1 MYHPLHQESTTRQQ
15 LQQQQRDH
23 SNTSTATTPLS
34 ASAPAHSA
42 QADLHEDTELSST
55 GTNFRAASLAA
66 SSEQQSTNQHPI
78 HTRPTSHGHNNNNL
92 RTTASSNGNGTN
104 KSSTDRATTGGANA
118 TAAAMGMGDG
128 IINQSMKEDLDNWI
142 TALGLTPGQPV
153 HVVGFFGHC
162 RDLSMF
168 ERVTPAVRRKD
179 GTYETSSC
187 IGSFEDDERMP
198 VYYDGCRDAPE
209 NRQKQEQG
217 SGLQNGGWTL
227 GLGDQK
233 TTGDIHLFVDRA
245 KNTLMLQHAYLF
257 DTQEMLS
264 ACLESVDAI
273 TKDRAS
279 LMKWMHDQE
288 YESHRALL
296 FLFLVSHVAVLTS
309 PDMNLD
315 PRMISILSALSTIKR
330 QMLQELDRFMAIC
343 WDRIGVPPPDHERS
357 QSDNSGGGGRGS
369 NPLANIL
376 TPGRCVPVLIFVIE
390 RVPIIAPWHDAGA
403 SETQIVEQLKHN
415 LLKKS
420 VDAMQTRLRYL
431 FRACRLVQSM
441 DSPAGAFDGRQLF
454 VLPSPSSTPFVHV
467 IPHFIGQL
475 ELPEALLDYSDGN
488 RNEVLDPAAA
498 VMRQRLRTTAGG
510 TQLSKKQGSN
520 AKSQPNKSH
529 REKAAARPTADVGI
543 LALGNPTLREIYDAA
558 VQARDQPLSGIIG
571 GGGRSAA
578 DDASQLSLGG
588 LYLDYAGPLLRQ
600 FVDGWLKSVTSPGG
614 YGNIVPSSQQWL
626 AGYLGVCE
634 ALGITSINSPG
645 INNNNKS
652 TRKRNSAAP
661 SQKQDDSSTDE
672 SISNKLQSVSIA
684 GGGTDGNG
692 NSNGNGG
699 TGGEAP
705 RERGPR
711 RGGKKYSLRCAH
723 LVQKKIQDFVQT
735 DEVME
740 ELYGQ
745 KPELAATRAHSERY
759 HQLKADQA
767 TKLFNSLAYRR

>member
-1 MYHPLHQESTTRQQ
+1 MQPPPHQESTTRQQ
-15 LQQQQRDH
+15 QPRDH
-23 SNTSTATTPLS
+23 SNTSTTSRP
-34 ASAPAHSA
+34 ASALASPARNRL
-42 QADLHEDTELSST
+42 ADSYGDTELSST

-66 SSEQQSTNQHPI
+66 PSEQQSTNQHPL
-78 HTRPTSHGHNNNNL
+78 HTRPASHGHNSNL
-92 RTTASSNGNGTN
+92 RTTASSNGNSTS
-104 KSSTDRATTGGANA
+104 KSSTDRATIGGANV
-118 TAAAMGMGDG
+118 AAAPMGMGDG

-142 TALGLTPGQPV
+142 TALGLTPGLPV
-153 HVVGFFGHC
+153 HVVGFFGHS

-198 VYYDGCRDAPE
+198 VYYDGCRDTPE
-209 NRQKQEQG
+209 NQPKQEQG
-217 SGLQNGGWTL
+217 PGVHNGGWTL

-264 ACLESVDAI
+264 ACQESADAV
-273 TKDRAS
+273 TKDRTS

-357 QSDNSGGGGRGS
+357 QSDNGGGGGGGGGRGS

-390 RVPIIAPWHDAGA
+390 RVPIIAPWHEAGA
-403 SETQIVEQLKHN
+403 SENQIVEQLKNH

-441 DSPAGAFDGRQLF
+441 DSSAGAFDGRQLF

-467 IPHFIGQL
+467 IPHFIGKL
-475 ELPEALLDYSDGN
+475 ELPEALLDYSEDHGN
-488 RNEVLDPAAA
+488 ETLDPAAA
-498 VMRQRLRTTAGG
+498 VLRQRLMTTTGG
-510 TQLSKKQGSN
+510 SQSSKKQGSN
-520 AKSQPNKSH
+520 TKSQPNKSH
-529 REKAAARPTADVGI
+529 REKAAARPTADEGNR
-543 LALGNPTLREIYDAA
+543 ALGNPTLREIYDAV
-558 VQARDQPLSGIIG
+558 VQARDQPLSGTTG
-571 GGGRSAA
+571 AGGRSAA
-578 DDASQLSLGG
+578 EGASQLSLGS
-588 LYLDYAGPLLRQ
+588 LYLDYSGPFLRQ
-600 FVDGWLKSVTSPGG
+600 FVDGWLKSVTNPGG
-614 YGNIVPSSQQWL
+614 YGNIIGRRHIGAVEVPSSQQWL

-645 INNNNKS
+645 INKS
-652 TRKRNSAAP
+652 THKKNGAAP
-661 SQKQDDSSTDE
+661 SQKQDENSTDE
-672 SISNKLQSVSIA
+672 SISNKLQNASIA
-684 GGGTDGNG
+684 GGGTNG
-692 NSNGNGG
+692 NSHGNGG
-699 TGGEAP
+699 AGGEAV

-740 ELYGQ
+740 EL
-745 KPELAATRAHSERY
+745 
-759 HQLKADQA
+759 
-767 TKLFNSLAYRR
+767 

>member
-1 MYHPLHQESTTRQQ
+1 
-15 LQQQQRDH
+15 
-23 SNTSTATTPLS
+23 
-34 ASAPAHSA
+34 
-42 QADLHEDTELSST
+42 
-55 GTNFRAASLAA
+55 
-66 SSEQQSTNQHPI
+66 
-78 HTRPTSHGHNNNNL
+78 
-92 RTTASSNGNGTN
+92 
-104 KSSTDRATTGGANA
+104 
-118 TAAAMGMGDG
+118 MGDG

-142 TALGLTPGQPV
+142 SALGLTPGLPV

-198 VYYDGCRDAPE
+198 VYHDGCRDSPD
-209 NRQKQEQG
+209 NQPKSEQG
-217 SGLQNGGWTL
+217 AGVQNGGWTL

-233 TTGDIHLFVDRA
+233 STGDIHLFVDRA

-264 ACLESVDAI
+264 ACQESAEAI
-273 TKDRAS
+273 TKDRTS

-296 FLFLVSHVAVLTS
+296 FLFFVSHVVVHTS

-343 WDRIGVPPPDHERS
+343 WDRIGVPPPDHERN
-357 QSDNSGGGGRGS
+357 QSENGGGGRGS

-376 TPGRCVPVLIFVIE
+376 TPGRCVPALIFVIE
-390 RVPIIAPWHDAGA
+390 RVPIIAPWHEAGA
-403 SETQIVEQLKHN
+403 SENQILDQLKQH

-431 FRACRLVQSM
+431 FRACRLIQSM
-441 DSPAGAFDGRQLF
+441 DSSAAAFDGRQLF

-475 ELPEALLDYSDGN
+475 ELPEALLNYPEDIGN
-488 RNEVLDPAAA
+488 ETLDPAAA
-498 VMRQRLRTTAGG
+498 VMRQRMRFATNGP
-510 TQLSKKQGSN
+510 QSPKKQGLT
-520 AKSQPNKSH
+520 AKSQSNKSH
-529 REKAAARPTADVGI
+529 REKTATCSTADEGNG
-543 LALGNPTLREIYDAA
+543 ALGHPTLREIYDAV
-558 VQARDQPLSGIIG
+558 VQARDQPLSGTAGSG
-571 GGGRSAA
+571 GKSAVEGT
-578 DDASQLSLGG
+578 SQLSLGG
-588 LYLDYAGPLLRQ
+588 LYMDYSGPLLRQ
-600 FVDGWLKSVTSPGG
+600 FVDGWLKNVTSPGG
-614 YGNIVPSSQQWL
+614 YGNIIGRRHVGAVEVPSSQQWL

-645 INNNNKS
+645 INTTATHKKN
-652 TRKRNSAAP
+652 AAP
-661 SQKQDDSSTDE
+661 PSKQDDSSTDE
-672 SISNKLQSVSIA
+672 SVSNKLQSVGIS
-684 GGGTDGNG
+684 GGING
-692 NSNGNGG
+692 SSNGGA
-699 TGGEAP
+699 GGEAV

-745 KPELAATRAHSERY
+745 KPELTATRAHSERY
-759 HQLKADQA
+759 HQLKVDRPANLKG
-767 TKLFNSLAYRR
+767 TRR

>member
-1 MYHPLHQESTTRQQ
+1 MQPPPHQESTTR
-15 LQQQQRDH
+15 QQQQRDH
-23 SNTSTATTPLS
+23 SNTSTTSRP
-34 ASAPAHSA
+34 ASALASPARNRL
-42 QADLHEDTELSST
+42 ADSYGDTELSST
-55 GTNFRAASLAA
+55 GTNFRVASLAA
-66 SSEQQSTNQHPI
+66 PSEQQSTNQHPL
-78 HTRPTSHGHNNNNL
+78 HTRLASHGHNNNL
-92 RTTASSNGNGTN
+92 RTTASSNGNSTS
-104 KSSTDRATTGGANA
+104 KSSTDRATIGSANA
-118 TAAAMGMGDG
+118 AAAPMGMGDG

-142 TALGLTPGQPV
+142 TALGLTPGLPV

-198 VYYDGCRDAPE
+198 VYYDGCRDTAE
-209 NRQKQEQG
+209 NQPKQEQG
-217 SGLQNGGWTL
+217 PRVHNGGWTL

-264 ACLESVDAI
+264 ACQESADAV
-273 TKDRAS
+273 TKDKTS

-357 QSDNSGGGGRGS
+357 QSDNGGGGRGS

-390 RVPIIAPWHDAGA
+390 RVPIIAPWHEAGA
-403 SETQIVEQLKHN
+403 SENQIVEQLKNH

-441 DSPAGAFDGRQLF
+441 DSSAGAFDGRQLF

-467 IPHFIGQL
+467 IPHFIGKL
-475 ELPEALLDYSDGN
+475 ELPEVLLDYSEDSGN
-488 RNEVLDPAAA
+488 ETLDPAAA
-498 VMRQRLRTTAGG
+498 VLRQRLMTTTGG
-510 TQLSKKQGSN
+510 SQSSKKQGSN

-529 REKAAARPTADVGI
+529 REKAAARPTADEGNR
-543 LALGNPTLREIYDAA
+543 ALGNPTLREIYDAV
-558 VQARDQPLSGIIG
+558 VQARDQPLSGTTG
-571 GGGRSAA
+571 AGGRSAA
-578 DDASQLSLGG
+578 EGASQLSLGS
-588 LYLDYAGPLLRQ
+588 LYLDYSGPLLRQ
-600 FVDGWLKSVTSPGG
+600 FVDGWLKSVTNPGG
-614 YGNIVPSSQQWL
+614 YGNIIGRRHIGAVEVPSSQQWL

-645 INNNNKS
+645 INKS
-652 TRKRNSAAP
+652 THKKNGAAP
-661 SQKQDDSSTDE
+661 SQMQDDTSTDE
-672 SISNKLQSVSIA
+672 SISNRLQNASIA
-684 GGGTDGNG
+684 GGGING
-692 NSNGNGG
+692 NSHGNGG
-699 TGGEAP
+699 AGGEAV

-740 ELYGQ
+740 EL
-745 KPELAATRAHSERY
+745 
-759 HQLKADQA
+759 
-767 TKLFNSLAYRR
+767 